1 MTNLLRNILI
11 TLLLMS
17 GGQLIAEK
25 LNFNHFSIIP
35 ILAEG
40 RIKPLDTFARV
51 NLLGIYQKSQLKEQS
66 AIEWLAELLFD
77 RDKAFRHRVFKIK
90 NPEVVNALSLEPNDQ
105 HIYSFAQLV
114 ENFKKI
120 SPMVEKIFQMEAATR
135 SPVQKQL
142 LDLYLKVVNFQR
154 LSESVTLLIP
164 KLEAPSQSFADKV
177 GLPFGKKITY
187 LEVLKHQGAISKL
200 TETIFKKKKEDL
212 NEEDFKIIQFIETLE
227 QIAPT
232 DGAKDFRVIPPQ
244 FSVGI
249 EKEWLAPWPV
259 LTTGMGSPQTVELFH
274 LWTELYEAY
283 QTNNSEAFEK
293 TSEKIYQTTVK
304 YAGLTVSP
312 QKLVLE
318 KLYNQYDLFVKAIAF
333 YILSFLLLAASSLG
347 KKELLSKLS
356 FYSLFL
362 GAIPHFTNLTLRC
375 YLKSRPPVSTL
386 YESILFV
393 AIIAVIGAILIEMRK
408 KSSVGTFVGS
418 ILGTILLFISFG
430 YEKDGDSMGML
441 VAVLDTNFWLAT
453 HVVSITIGYGCC
465 FVLSVLGHVY
475 LIWNM
480 FPQKFNKSTTELDS
494 LLKSMQGTSLF
505 ALFFAVLGTILG
517 GIWADQSWGRFWGW
531 DPKENGALLI
541 CLWLLFAIHGRM
553 LGYFKKN
560 TLAMV
565 MSVTSIIVVIAW
577 FGVNLLNVGLHS
589 YGFTDSIAINILIFS
604 LIEIA
609 FIVVAGWKIKEL

>member
-1 MTNLLRNILI
+1 MVRFFQLLILLSLT
-11 TLLLMS
+11 TLGPLLA
-17 GGQLIAEK
+17 QEK
-25 LNFNHFSIIP
+25 LDMTHFSLIP

-51 NLLGIYQKSQLKEQS
+51 NLLGIYQKSTLKEQN
-66 AIEWLAELLFD
+66 ATEWLAELLFD

-90 NPEVVNALSLEPNDQ
+90 NPEVANALSLETNEQ
-105 HIYSFAQLV
+105 HIYSFAQLIDC
-114 ENFKKI
+114 FKQI
-120 SPMVEKIFQMEAATR
+120 SPLIERIFQMDPKARTV
-135 SPVQKQL
+135 VQKQL
-142 LDLYLKVVNFQR
+142 LDLYLKMVNFQK

-164 KLEAPSQSFADKV
+164 NLELPSQAFAEAV
-177 GLPFGKKITY
+177 GLPFGKKVTY
-187 LEVLKHQGAISKL
+187 LEVLKRQSAIAEL
-200 TETIFKKKKEDL
+200 TEKLFKKKKESFTQDDL
-212 NEEDFKIIQFIETLE
+212 KIIQFIGILE
-227 QIAPT
+227 KIAPS

-244 FSVGI
+244 FTVGI
-249 EKEWLAPWPV
+249 EKEWFAPWPV
-259 LTTGMGSPQTVELFH
+259 LTTGMGSPQTVELFN
-274 LWTELYEAY
+274 LWSELSAAY
-283 QTNNSEAFEK
+283 ADKNSQQFERVA
-293 TSEKIYQTTVK
+293 EKIYQTTVK
-304 YAGLTVSP
+304 YAGNTVSE
-312 QKLVLE
+312 QKLKLE
-318 KLYNQYDLFVKAIAF
+318 KFYNQYDLFVKAIAF

-356 FYSLFL
+356 FYSLCL
-362 GAIPHFTNLTLRC
+362 GAIPHFGNLALRC

-393 AIIAVIGAILIEMRK
+393 AMIAVLGAILIELRK

-418 ILGTILLFISFG
+418 ILGTILLFVSFG

-480 FPQKFNKSTTELDS
+480 FPHKFQKSGAEVDS

-505 ALFFAVLGTILG
+505 ALFFSVLGTILG

-560 TLAMV
+560 TLAMI
-565 MSVTSIIVVIAW
+565 MTVTSIVVVIAW

-589 YGFTDSIAINILIFS
+589 YGFTDSIAINIFIFS
-604 LIEIA
+604 TLEIL
-609 FIVVAGWKIKEL
+609 FVILAGWKIKDL